1 MQIPLKQGLLE
12 MAPKFRDAQT
22 GRSPG
27 SPCKFQQPQPT
38 HQPANSFANMSLKH
52 TYKYSI
58 PIPIKKTP
66 TEKKTYTLEN

>member
-1 MQIPLKQGLLE
+1 
-12 MAPKFRDAQT
+12 MAPKFCDAQT

-38 HQPANSFANMSLKH
+38 YQPANSFANMSLKH

-58 PIPIKKTP
+58 PIPIKKKLQQK
-66 TEKKTYTLEN
+66 KKTYTLEN